1 MTRFLAS
8 DRALRLVWVPLPVA
22 LFLIIIWLRMPDWTY
37 GTDGKL
43 AVWVME
49 VCRVME

>member
-1 MTRFLAS
+1 MILWLAS
-8 DRALRLVWVPLPVA
+8 ARALWLWIALPTVLLA
-22 LFLIIIWLRMPDWTY
+22 VNLGLQMPDWTY
-37 GTDGKL
+37 GTDGPL